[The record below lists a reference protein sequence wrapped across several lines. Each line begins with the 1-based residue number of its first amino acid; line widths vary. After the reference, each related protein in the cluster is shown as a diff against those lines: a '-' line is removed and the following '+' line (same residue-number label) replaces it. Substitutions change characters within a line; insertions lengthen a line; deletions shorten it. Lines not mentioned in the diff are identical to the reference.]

1 LLIQHTIPD
10 VAEKISRLFSAMKGK
25 ESLDIVA
32 KDINDILIYGDKI
45 PISLLNP
52 SWDYF
57 AKRKGVSI

>member
-1 LLIQHTIPD
+1 MLQHTMPAI
-10 VAEKISRLFSAMKGK
+10 AEKISRLVSSMKGK
-25 ESLDIVA
+25 ESPDVIA

-57 AKRKGVSI
+57 AKRKGASI